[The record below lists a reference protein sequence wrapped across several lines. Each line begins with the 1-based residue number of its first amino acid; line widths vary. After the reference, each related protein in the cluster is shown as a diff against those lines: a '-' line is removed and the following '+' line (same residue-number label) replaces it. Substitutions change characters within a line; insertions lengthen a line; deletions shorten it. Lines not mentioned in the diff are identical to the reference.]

1 MEFGIIA
8 DIALVLILA
17 IFAFVNLK
25 KGFTKQVLAIAVTIG
40 SLLIAY
46 FFSDDIL
53 LFLDNQFSLTDK
65 LADKILGAFGENAA
79 LTAELSLENLKAAI
93 TEMGLPAFI
102 AEFAEKSLETVT
114 GGYEN
119 IGQFISHVLSH
130 YILVAVSFVATWII
144 ARIILGFVK
153 KIVAKIVNIPGLH
166 FIDKTLGFALGIIK
180 GIIVVYVI
188 IYVIE
193 IIPSSVSQISAVKD
207 ALSAST
213 LGGLLKEY
221 NLVSI
226 AFTWIVDKF
235 KF

>member
-1 MEFGIIA
+1 MEPGIIA
-8 DIALVLILA
+8 DIALVLIVA

-102 AEFAEKSLETVT
+102 AEFAEKALETVT

-130 YILVAVSFVATWII
+130 YILVAVSFIATWII

-153 KIVAKIVNIPGLH
+153 KIVSKIVNIPGLH

-180 GIIVVYVI
+180 GIIVVYVL
-188 IYVIE
+188 IYVVE
-193 IIPSSVSQISAVKD
+193 IIPASVSQISAVKD
-207 ALSAST
+207 ALSASV